1 MPSLKRCTSNG
12 GFSVSIDIILEAS
25 RVPFVIC
32 GLAIVALI
40 ALLVI
45 RATTNAK
52 FLGGY
57 VTETDS
63 ALVRFMLA
71 GLPLYWSFCCR
82 SRVRIYRV
90 SHGRGCGSDSYCRYT
105 PARLCVA
112 GASCKRR
119 QVGINRSVRKTEQLS
134 EIHGDFHT
142 IGTHWPTVGDDRTH
156 PILRCVGANKAQRL
170 PRSHETYARCV
181 HRFICPASS

>member
-1 MPSLKRCTSNG
+1 MASLKRCTSNG
-12 GFSVSIDIILEAS
+12 GFSVSIDITLEAS

-71 GLPLYWSFCCR
+71 GSLYIGLFVIALASAY
-82 SRVRIYRV
+82 IGYRMV
-90 SHGRGCGSDSYCRYT
+90 V
-105 PARLCVA
+105 AA
-112 GASCKRR
+112 GATATVVIPPQDYALLADGKSESID
-119 QVGINRSVRKTEQLS
+119 QYVRLSSLAKFTGTFTQL
-134 EIHGDFHT
+134 
-142 IGTHWPTVGDDRTH
+142 GTHWPTVGDDRTH

>member
-1 MPSLKRCTSNG
+1 MSIETEKPPLDVQR
-12 GFSVSIDIILEAS
+12 FSDGKILEAS

-45 RATTNAK
+45 QATTNAK

-71 GLPLYWSFCCR
+71 GSLYIGLFVIALASAYIGYWPAPGSADTELGVLMEPEVC
-82 SRVRIYRV
+82 
-90 SHGRGCGSDSYCRYT
+90 HGETEVYT
-105 PARLCVA
+105 GVQA
-112 GASCKRR
+112 
-119 QVGINRSVRKTEQLS
+119 
-134 EIHGDFHT
+134 
-142 IGTHWPTVGDDRTH
+142 
-156 PILRCVGANKAQRL
+156 
-170 PRSHETYARCV
+170 
-181 HRFICPASS
+181 

>member
-71 GLPLYWSFCCR
+71 GSLYIGLF
-82 SRVRIYRV
+82 V
-90 SHGRGCGSDSYCRYT
+90 
-105 PARLCVA
+105 VA
-112 GASCKRR
+112 LASAY
-119 QVGINRSVRKTEQLS
+119 
-134 EIHGDFHT
+134 
-142 IGTHWPTVGDDRTH
+142 IG
-156 PILRCVGANKAQRL
+156 L
-170 PRSHETYARCV
+170 
-181 HRFICPASS
+181 